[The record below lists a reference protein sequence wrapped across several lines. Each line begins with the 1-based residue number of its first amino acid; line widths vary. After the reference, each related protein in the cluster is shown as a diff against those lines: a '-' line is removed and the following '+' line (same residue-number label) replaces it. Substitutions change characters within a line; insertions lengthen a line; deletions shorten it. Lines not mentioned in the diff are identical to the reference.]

1 MNLNIHKNEVA
12 VRITMLSLKLILTL
26 FVLGTAG
33 GCAQR
38 AMNYTVASWQN
49 QQLSAVVAAWGK
61 PSEELKI
68 EGKHLLL
75 WNTYDGELAL
85 PDTKRPT
92 PRSDTR
98 YCVRLLK
105 ADKTGKIID
114 GTWDG
119 NDCPGWFAGW
129 YR

>member
-1 MNLNIHKNEVA
+1 MNLNIRRHGKC
-12 VRITMLSLKLILTL
+12 RRKTIFSLKLTL
-26 FVLGTAG
+26 LVFVVSVAG
-33 GCAQR
+33 GCAGQ
-38 AMNYTVASWQN
+38 AMDYSIASWQN
-49 QQLSAVVAAWGK
+49 QQLSAVIASWGK

-92 PRSDTR
+92 PKRNAR

-105 ADKTGKIID
+105 ADRTGKIVD
-114 GTWDG
+114 GSWDG
-119 NDCPGWFAGW
+119 NDCPGWFSAW
-129 YR
+129 QR

>member
-1 MNLNIHKNEVA
+1 MH
-12 VRITMLSLKLILTL
+12 ITMLSLKLSLTVI
-26 FVLGTAG
+26 VLAVTG
-33 GCAQR
+33 GCARQ

-49 QQLSAVVAAWGK
+49 QQVSTVVAAWGK

-75 WNTYDGELAL
+75 WNTYDGKLAL

-92 PRSDTR
+92 PRSDAR

-105 ADKTGKIID
+105 ADRTDKIID

-119 NDCPGWFAGW
+119 NDCPGWFSGW

>member
-1 MNLNIHKNEVA
+1 M
-12 VRITMLSLKLILTL
+12 RITRLSLKWLLLVLLTG
-26 FVLGTAG
+26 VAG
-33 GCAQR
+33 GCAGR
-38 AMNYTVASWQN
+38 AMDYSIASWQN
-49 QQLSAVVAAWGK
+49 QQLSAVIASWGK

-85 PDTKRPT
+85 PGAKRAT
-92 PRSDTR
+92 PRADGR
-98 YCVRLLK
+98 FCVRLLK
-105 ADKTGKIID
+105 ADKNGKIVD

-119 NDCPGWFAGW
+119 NDCPGWFSGW